1 MKPGLPWQR
10 LLAASLLIALTGVSA
25 NFVFARGGAADSPSA
40 STAWDPK
47 AAASYLDQRAAWW
60 ITWKNAERDHGTFCV
75 SCHTAVPYLLAR
87 PALHKVLGE
96 QTSTENERVIFE
108 NVAKRVRMWKEILPP
123 YNDKDYGAN
132 KELESR
138 ATEAVLLAFIFANH
152 DAPTGKLSD
161 DTRAAFEHLW
171 ALQQA
176 DGPNKG
182 AWLWQMFDL
191 NPWEGS
197 ISAYHGATL
206 AAVAVGVAPENYRA
220 APEIQKNI
228 AALRG
233 YLDREYSAQPLLN
246 RATLLWAS
254 TRVPGLIGPER
265 QKSIIE
271 ELSRAQV
278 EDGGWSLFPMAKTW
292 RDWSPSAIT
301 GEWKRKDQ
309 SQQDLN
315 SDGYAT
321 ALAVFV
327 LQQAGIPRHD
337 ARVRRGRAWLLQ
349 RQNKAEGFW
358 YTSSI
363 NKRRD
368 PKSNVGRFM
377 SDAATAYAVMAL
389 TD

>member
-161 DTRAAFEHLW
+161 DTRAAFDHLW

-220 APEIQKNI
+220 TPEIQKNI
-228 AALRG
+228 AALRD

-254 TRVPGLIGPER
+254 TKVPGLIAPER

-271 ELSRAQV
+271 ELSRTQK

-301 GEWKRKDQ
+301 GTWKRKDQ
-309 SQQDLN
+309 SLQDLN

-327 LQQAGIPRHD
+327 LQQTGISHDD
-337 ARVRRGRAWLLQ
+337 ARIRRGRAWLLQ

-368 PKSNVGRFM
+368 PASNVGRFM